1 MMPHSDTIVIRAQL
15 AAGASTFRAK
25 SMELLRAIVERARA
39 LVKMTQFARIEMKRI
54 TRKLHAQKHVFVTE
68 IFVNKRALLMSFLL

>member
-25 SMELLRAIVERARA
+25 SMELLRAIVERAR
-39 LVKMTQFARIEMKRI
+39 VKMTQFARRDEED
-54 TRKLHAQKHVFVTE
+54 HAQVTCTKTCVRDGN
-68 IFVNKRALLMSFLL
+68 ICQQTGSFNDSFLL